1 MGPWSLGLAQS
12 CWQCPVIDPSE
23 NNIACSQ
30 AHLGPSCPLL
40 PPYWFLSFYSVS
52 PEALSCQIY
61 LWHISDI
68 WRLNS
73 KVQELTLPLGT
84 RGWNWYFHTID
95 NEASIQE
102 QLPPIPTARWGSL
115 SSLLYYTVI
124 SQRTAEYHIAWEYH
138 IAASFP
144 THNQAPQGR
153 GPLVSPTSLR

>member
-1 MGPWSLGLAQS
+1 MQTEMGPWSLGLAQS

-40 PPYWFLSFYSVS
+40 PPYCFLSFYSVS

-102 QLPPIPTARWGSL
+102 QLPPIPTARWDHFLYCFITRSFH
-115 SSLLYYTVI
+115 SALLNT
-124 SQRTAEYHIAWEYH
+124 TLPENTTLLPP
-138 IAASFP
+138 FP
-144 THNQAPQGR
+144 LIIRLPKVED
-153 GPLVSPTSLR
+153 P